1 MKASGMITRPACWRP
16 SETIAVSIS
25 ASSRTGA
32 VIGSIA
38 SDRAAAS
45 NGLRKYAPPRGAV
58 SGLNM
63 LADRLTRGESSLSN
77 SSHLPLR
84 PRMNLVMFPPGRG
97 RPVTNPEP
105 TGSETI
111 TNTMGMV
118 LVSRCSAAVTGVVA
132 AKDHVGV
139 QFDQLF
145 GEDPHPTNVT
155 TGPTIID
162 LHIAAV
168 CPAQFLQLLC
178 ERCEIGLHLRAA
190 TSAFTVVTAR

>member
-1 MKASGMITRPACWRP
+1 MKASGMVTRPACSRP

-25 ASSRTGA
+25 ASSWTA
-32 VIGSIA
+32 VVIGSIA

-45 NGLRKYAPPRGAV
+45 NGLRKYSPPRGAV

-63 LADRLTRGESSLSN
+63 IAARLTRGAISLSN
-77 SSHLPLR
+77 SSHLPAIAAS
-84 PRMNLVMFPPGRG
+84 PCMNPVMFPPGRG

-178 ERCEIGLHLRAA
+178 ERCEIGLHLRI
-190 TSAFTVVTAR
+190 